1 MKKCKYCYNALSEQS
16 PVCSV
21 CKVDST
27 KNKKELTKEEKKVIY
42 YCRAL
47 RITGFLSAIGGIIG
61 ILASIAIFISCVAQK
76 APIWVILLVIANLL
90 FAILYLIFGI
100 SLRKFKKWCYVGGVL
115 IYMTSIVLAILTKN
129 FNGSIFT
136 ILFLSY
142 VGSSTSKKILY
153 RQL

>member
-1 MKKCKYCYNALSEQS
+1 VKKCKYCYNALSEQS

-61 ILASIAIFISCVAQK
+61 ILASI
-76 APIWVILLVIANLL
+76 VIANLL